1 MKPINVI
8 DNKSARLT
16 RRIKVRPIPESGI
29 TKMRDWLM
37 EETWEEVSEAVSAH
51 DKAAIFQNKLILKF
65 EEIFPEK
72 VRNVSSVDSPWM
84 TQKLK
89 KLDRRRKR
97 IYHKEGQGE

>member
-37 EETWEEVSEAVSAH
+37 EETWEEVSKAVSAH
-51 DKAAIFQNKLILKF
+51 DKAAIFQNKLI
-65 EEIFPEK
+65 
-72 VRNVSSVDSPWM
+72 
-84 TQKLK
+84 
-89 KLDRRRKR
+89 
-97 IYHKEGQGE
+97 